1 MGYTVVV
8 TSSRILELEIIGL
21 KMDDRSEK
29 RNESERVKL
38 LHRGLRISSIQEF
51 ELLIGIRHF
60 GQKQTTTVCHIL
72 PHFYLTGTYRKFSK
86 PTNETVLYHK
96 NL

>member
-8 TSSRILELEIIGL
+8 MSSRILELEIIGL

-29 RNESERVKL
+29 RDESERVKL

-60 GQKQTTTVCHIL
+60 GQKQTTTVCHTFTTL
-72 PHFYLTGTYRKFSK
+72 
-86 PTNETVLYHK
+86 
-96 NL
+96 